1 MPKKFATENTKAV
14 AARERKKAAKDI
26 ENQRREQALE
36 DAKWRDDDKQVLK
49 KQQKKEAEER
59 KRQEQL
65 QRKAEAK
72 ALLEQEMSSG
82 FVKTVK
88 APPPVKITRAQIQA
102 KKEEFPKKR
111 EVEKTTETHLDA
123 PLVENLNR
131 LQIDGE
137 EARNIEEAIKI
148 LGGTIDD
155 IDKHPEKRMKAA
167 YTSYE
172 ETRLKELKLEY
183 PSLKLSQ
190 LKQMIFK
197 EWQKSP
203 ENPLNKV

>member
-14 AARERKKAAKDI
+14 QARERKKAAKDDASSKK
-26 ENQRREQALE
+26 EKEQE
-36 DAKWRDDDKQVLK
+36 DAKWRDDDKQILK
-49 KQQKKEAEER
+49 KQQKKEADER
-59 KRQEQL
+59 KRQEQI

-72 ALLEQEMSSG
+72 ALLDKEMGSI
-82 FVKTVK
+82 KINNK
-88 APPPVKITRAQIQA
+88 PPPPAKVTRAQIQS
-102 KKEEFPKKR
+102 KKEEPPKKK
-111 EVEKTTETHLDA
+111 ESENAVTTYLDE

-137 EARNIEEAIKI
+137 EARTVDEAIQI
-148 LGGTIDD
+148 LGGPAGDH
-155 IDKHPEKRMKAA
+155 DKHPEKRMKAA
-167 YTSYE
+167 YTAYE
-172 ETRLKELKLEY
+172 ERRLAELKLEN
-183 PSLKLSQ
+183 PSLRLSQ